1 MSYVIKDIEKDYWL
15 GIERGI
21 DINCNITTSVE
32 PIYSFRAATQFAD
45 KEDCVE
51 IMKEIKEE
59 GNYDI
64 PAYKIESVE
73 ELLEAEKKVKEEEL
87 KKLQE
92 ESNKRKDK
100 VIEDLKAQG
109 LSEEDLK
116 KVIETLAKNNTG
128 IVIEEN

>member
-15 GIERGI
+15 GIERGV
-21 DINCNITTSVE
+21 DINCNIVTSVE
-32 PIYSFRAATQFAD
+32 PIYSYRAATQFAD

-51 IMKEIKEE
+51 IMKEIQAE

-64 PAYKIESVE
+64 PAYKIECVE
-73 ELLEAEKKVKEEEL
+73 ELLEAEKKVKEEQI
-87 KKLQE
+87 KKAQE
-92 ESNKRKDK
+92 ESNKLKNK